1 VPHVTRGKLLTRM
14 GMIAPR
20 AGQHLVAMRESSA
33 SRHVRTTARHV
44 RTTARQVRTAA
55 RRAGGGPA

>member
-1 VPHVTRGKLLTRM
+1 MQM

-20 AGQHLVAMRESSA
+20 AGQHLLAMNERSA
-33 SRHVRTTARHV
+33 SRHVRTAARHV
-44 RTTARQVRTAA
+44 RSTG

>member
-1 VPHVTRGKLLTRM
+1 MTRRKLLMQM

-20 AGQHLVAMRESSA
+20 AGQHLVAMNESSA
-33 SRHVRTTARHV
+33 SRHVRTAARY
-44 RTTARQVRTAA
+44 VRTAA